1 MPEYYK
7 ITKIKPELSD
17 IRILYYEVLMLN
29 KTPITKTNN
38 FVEDNMRIESFLLHA
53 RNLIDF
59 LGDSGHL
66 KCSEFKDLNN
76 KKISPVKVIP
86 NSIIK
91 KINEHLSH
99 ISSKRKTRR
108 IVWDL
113 PLLRKEIN
121 KKISEFLDKIS
132 PHYFPSKEG
141 IKKEDFD
148 EIINSKKIVL

>member
-1 MPEYYK
+1 MSEYYK
-7 ITKIKPELSD
+7 TTKIKPELSD

-38 FVEDNMRIESFLLHA
+38 FVENNIRIESFLLHA

-59 LGDSGHL
+59 LSDSGHL
-66 KCSEFKDLNN
+66 KCSEFKDSNG
-76 KKISPVKVIP
+76 KKISPVKTVP
-86 NSIIK
+86 KSVMK

-108 IVWDL
+108 IVWNL
-113 PLLRKEIN
+113 PLLKKEIN

-132 PHYFPSKEG
+132 PNYFLSKEEL
-141 IKKEDFD
+141 KKSDFD
-148 EIINSKKIVL
+148 EIIKN